1 MVVYIIVS
9 MMHAHTNTKLHP
21 VHNFT
26 LIFNIH
32 LTNILVS
39 SSWLFTLF
47 DGVVSVVMSNES
59 YDSLQHAKFCV
70 PN

>member
-1 MVVYIIVS
+1 MVVSIIVS

-39 SSWLFTLF
+39 SAMPISSEESLLFRIK
-47 DGVVSVVMSNES
+47 N
-59 YDSLQHAKFCV
+59 
-70 PN
+70 